1 MSQNGR
7 VVVCGS
13 LHYDIAVETSDWPKT
28 GETSVGSAWHPKLG
42 GKGRNQAVAA
52 RRAGAETFMFG
63 RVGADDFGREL
74 VADLARRGID
84 HTGVTVSGT
93 AGSGMSVA
101 LFDPSGDYRA
111 VIVSGANLE
120 LGPTDVPAPD
130 FWSAG
135 QVLVL
140 QNEIPD
146 EANAAFAAAAHA
158 AGVAVIL
165 NAAPARLLSP
175 ALAASVDLLVV
186 NAVEAAQ
193 LGRID
198 EPETLEAA
206 AKAATRLAA
215 HWPAVIVTAGG
226 SGLAY
231 AGPSG
236 SVALPAEPVALVN
249 THGAGDA
256 FVGHL
261 AARLAC
267 GEAMPAAL
275 AAANQAAARLI
286 STPEAQRT

>member
-13 LHYDIAVETSDWPKT
+13 LHYDIAVETSDWPKK

-52 RRAGAETFMFG
+52 RRAGADTFMFG
-63 RVGADDFGREL
+63 RIGADDFGSEL

-84 HTGVTVSGT
+84 HTGVTVSST

-101 LFDPSGDYRA
+101 LFDPTGDYRA
-111 VIVSGANLE
+111 VIVSGSNLE
-120 LGPTDVPAPD
+120 VGQADLPAAG
-130 FWSAG
+130 FWSTV

-146 EANAAFAAAAHA
+146 AANAAFAAAARS
-158 AGVAVIL
+158 AGVRVIL
-165 NAAPARLLSP
+165 NAAPARPLSL

-193 LGRID
+193 LGGFD

-206 AKAATRLAA
+206 ATAAARLCETY
-215 HWPAVIVTAGG
+215 PAVILTAGG
-226 SGLAY
+226 AGLAC
-231 AGPSG
+231 AGKAGAISI
-236 SVALPAEPVALVN
+236 PAEPVEVIN

-261 AARLAC
+261 AARLAS
-267 GEAMPAAL
+267 GDAMPAAL
-275 AAANQAAARLI
+275 AAANRAAARLI
-286 STPEAQRT
+286 STPEAQRA